1 MINKENI
8 SFWANLI
15 PGEKVLIG
23 NVKYKI
29 IKKVTRPLNTSETI
43 TREIVYLQS
52 VDTGDRIVAIIQN
65 DDTLRFLFPTPHVSP
80 RANLE
85 RKHLKGHKEPVK
97 PTHLLVWKDIK
108 EDDVIEHEGEIFEVA
123 FKAIRRGFGDFTLE
137 TAQILYLRSLSDVGN
152 EKENVIAEVSDSGDL
167 SFIWNLSFKNDG
179 PLTKTL
185 STGKG
190 YESWSEEDVALMREK
205 TMLYLEMKGADLSAL

>member
-1 MINKENI
+1 MINKEKLY
-8 SFWANLI
+8 FWENLT

-29 IKKVTRPLNTSETI
+29 IKKVNRPLNASETVK
-43 TREIVYLQS
+43 RKIVYLQS

-85 RKHLKGHKEPVK
+85 RKYLKEHKKPVK
-97 PTHLLVWKDIK
+97 LSPLFVWKDIK

-123 FKAIRRGFGDFTLE
+123 FKAIRRRGFDDFTLE
-137 TAQILYLRSLSDVGN
+137 SVQILYLRSLSDVGN
-152 EKENVIAEVSDSGDL
+152 EKENVIAEVSDSGNL
-167 SFIWNLSFKNDG
+167 SFIWNLNFKNDG
-179 PLTKTL
+179 PLTKPL
-185 STGKG
+185 STENG
-190 YESWSEEDVALMREK
+190 YESWREEDIALMRERV
-205 TMLYLEMKGADLSAL
+205 TWYLKRKELI